1 MSYETAARSH
11 NGEKSHGTAGDQ
23 PSDASGICPSGTAD
37 PDQYQLTQGEIR
49 TGTSRTARQLWRSR
63 NTRRRMMQDTD
74 FCVEPGFCFEPD
86 SKKEVP
92 PAAETE
98 RNLEEGNEH
107 KVQSVKP

>member
-1 MSYETAARSH
+1 
-11 NGEKSHGTAGDQ
+11 
-23 PSDASGICPSGTAD
+23 
-37 PDQYQLTQGEIR
+37 
-49 TGTSRTARQLWRSR
+49 
-63 NTRRRMMQDTD
+63 MQDT
-74 FCVEPGFCFEPD
+74 D

>member
-1 MSYETAARSH
+1 
-11 NGEKSHGTAGDQ
+11 
-23 PSDASGICPSGTAD
+23 
-37 PDQYQLTQGEIR
+37 
-49 TGTSRTARQLWRSR
+49 
-63 NTRRRMMQDTD
+63 MMQDTD
-74 FCVEPGFCFEPD
+74 ICVEPGFCFEPD